1 MKSEKKKNNVDK
13 MKYKINAH
21 KGLRSWLLC
30 KPFAIWSVLEHN
42 SFSINM
48 EILVGLILFQIHTY
62 AFSSFFF
69 SFCNSVEWHHLV
81 AAMFISTAY
90 NFLDDSA
97 FILAVSG
104 FACAL
109 IGYLYKV
116 IT

>member
-1 MKSEKKKNNVDK
+1 

-69 SFCNSVEWHHLV
+69 FNSVEWHHLV

>member
-1 MKSEKKKNNVDK
+1 

-42 SFSINM
+42 TFSINM

-69 SFCNSVEWHHLV
+69 LF
-81 AAMFISTAY
+81 
-90 NFLDDSA
+90 
-97 FILAVSG
+97 
-104 FACAL
+104 
-109 IGYLYKV
+109 V
-116 IT
+116 IPWSDITL